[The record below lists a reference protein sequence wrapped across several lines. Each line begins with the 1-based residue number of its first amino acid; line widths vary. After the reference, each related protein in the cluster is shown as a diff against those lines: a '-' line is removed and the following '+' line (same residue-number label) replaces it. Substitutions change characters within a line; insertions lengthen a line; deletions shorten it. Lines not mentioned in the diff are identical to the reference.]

1 MLYGEQLLKK
11 SIHGANFPAATAACL
26 RQGDEFQG
34 CCRGWLSKMK
44 KQDNNN

>member
-11 SIHGANFPAATAACL
+11 SASTELISLRRRKGINFRGAA
-26 RQGDEFQG
+26 
-34 CCRGWLSKMK
+34 RGRDGGRKMK